1 MKLPEMNKL
10 LLWLIIGLILCLTTP
25 LSASAAAENTKVRLG
40 TELDLLPFVSDGYYS
55 SSVVGFDHYNVRL
68 ITAKTKIPGFATP
81 DGYRDWKLK
90 NVTAVIIDYFPDEN
104 REGVWFAGGFE
115 HWKSAIRAKSSG
127 ATGTFSQN
135 IFTLGSGYVYNL
147 NEHWYINPWI
157 ALHYNLS
164 DHPVPVGSD
173 VLQLKDIMYEASI
186 KLGYRF

>member
-1 MKLPEMNKL
+1 MKLPGMNRL
-10 LLWLIIGLILCLTTP
+10 LLRLIIGISLCLVAP
-25 LSASAAAENTKVRLG
+25 LTACAAAENANVSLG
-40 TELDLLPFVSDGYYS
+40 TEIDLLPFVSDGYYS
-55 SSVVGFDHYNVRL
+55 SSVIGFDHYNVRL

-90 NVTAVIIDYFPDEN
+90 NVTAVIIDYFPNEN
-104 REGVWFAGGFE
+104 REGIWFAGGFE
-115 HWKSAIRAKSSG
+115 HWKSAIREKSSG

-135 IFTLGSGYVYNL
+135 VLTLGSGYVYNL

-164 DHPVPVGSD
+164 DKTVPVGSSA
-173 VLQLKDIMYEASI
+173 LKLKDIMYETSI